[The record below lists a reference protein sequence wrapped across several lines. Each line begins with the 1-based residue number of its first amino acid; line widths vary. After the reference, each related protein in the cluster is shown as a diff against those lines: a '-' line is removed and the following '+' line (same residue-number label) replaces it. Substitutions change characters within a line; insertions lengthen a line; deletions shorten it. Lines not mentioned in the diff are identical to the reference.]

1 MIRSSLPTRA
11 LTDRPD
17 LDQFKRQAKELLD
30 AFRAGDASAIAEV
43 STHYRDA
50 APSSFALH
58 DAQLVIARA
67 YGFESWP
74 RLKAFVDG
82 ATDERLRAAV
92 RDGDLSAVRAML
104 HARPELAAR
113 SNALQ
118 IAVVTRSADL
128 VRLLMAHG
136 ANARVGIYPFRDAT
150 SPLTV
155 ATERGY
161 DDIVAIIRDEETR
174 RQAAHAGV
182 NAASDTLF
190 EAIASADAERVCH
203 LIDADPSLLLVRH
216 PVIEWTPLHAA
227 ARTLDV
233 DLVRRLLDRGAEVS
247 TRAGRDRITPIDAA
261 DHWSRHVWR
270 EGAQGFDRLA
280 AVMTLL
286 LERGAELTP
295 RAAVVLGR
303 VEWLRDAHANGTLVN
318 PIDEWGGLLSLAV
331 SHSHPEILS
340 LLLDWGFDPD
350 ERTRFRDVGGDDVVF
365 TWGMPL
371 SYCASSC
378 KHAMAEIL
386 LEHGADPNASIY
398 ASGTPMS
405 QAYGQ
410 NDERMIALLER
421 YGGVTEPWIAGLYR
435 RRDKVATLFEAAA
448 DPRRLAEDMIE
459 QAACGGDP
467 EIVRAVLAHI
477 TWARDDARW
486 FAVLEQPLRIW
497 HHGSSHWS
505 RPDWNRATYPTCFRL
520 LLERCDPNI
529 RGRADDS
536 SGLGLTLLHS
546 VAGARRHVRADE
558 CLAFA
563 TMLLDAGA
571 RLDVRDHV
579 LESTPLGWACRWGR
593 VELVKLFLDRGA
605 DRVEADAEPWATPE
619 AWARKMGKSD
629 VLEVL
634 RTHQGRLRR

>member
-1 MIRSSLPTRA
+1 MIRTSLPTRT

-17 LDQFKRQAKELLD
+17 LDQLKRQAKELLD

-43 STHYRDA
+43 AAHYHDA
-50 APSSFALH
+50 SPSSFALH
-58 DAQLVIARA
+58 DAQLVLARA

-74 RLKAFVDG
+74 KLKAFVDG
-82 ATDERLRAAV
+82 ATDQRLRAAV
-92 RDGDLSAVRAML
+92 REGDMAAVRDML

-113 SNALQ
+113 SNALHV
-118 IAVVTRSADL
+118 AVTNRLPDL
-128 VRLLMAHG
+128 VRVLMAHG
-136 ANARVGIYPFRDAT
+136 ANARVGIYPHREAT

-155 ATERGY
+155 AVERGY

-174 RQAAHAGV
+174 RQAARAGV
-182 NAASDTLF
+182 DTPSESLF
-190 EAIASADAERVCH
+190 EAIAAADTDRVCR
-203 LIDADPSLLLVRH
+203 LIDADPSLVRARH
-216 PVIEWTPLHAA
+216 PVYDWTPLHAA
-227 ARTLDV
+227 ARSLNT
-233 DLVRRLLDRGAEVS
+233 DLVRWLIDHGADVA
-247 TRAGRDRITPIDAA
+247 TRAGRDQITPLDAA

-280 AVMTLL
+280 GVMTVL

-303 VEWLRDAHANGTLVN
+303 TEWLRDAHDSGTLVN

-331 SHSHPEILS
+331 NHSRPEILS
-340 LLLDWGFDPD
+340 MLLDWGFDPD

-378 KHAMAEIL
+378 KHAMAEML
-386 LEHGADPNASIY
+386 LERGADPNASIY

-410 NDERMIALLER
+410 NDDRMIALLER

-435 RRDKVATLFEAAA
+435 RRDKVATLFANTD

-459 QAACGGDP
+459 QTACGGDP
-467 EIVRAVLAHI
+467 EIARAVLDHI
-477 TWARDDARW
+477 AWPRDDPRW
-486 FAVLEQPLRIW
+486 FGVLEQPLRIW

-505 RPDWNRATYPTCFRL
+505 RPDWDRTTYPECFRL

-546 VAGARRHVRADE
+546 VAGARPHVRADE
-558 CLAFA
+558 CVAFA

-571 RLDVRDHV
+571 RLDVRDQV
-579 LESTPLGWACRWGR
+579 LKSTPLGWACRWGR
-593 VELVKLFLDRGA
+593 VDLVKLFLDRGA
-605 DRVEADAEPWATPE
+605 DRIEADAEPWATPE
-619 AWARKMGKSD
+619 AWARKTQRHDILALLGAD
-629 VLEVL
+629 AP
-634 RTHQGRLRR
+634 RR

>member
-1 MIRSSLPTRA
+1 MIRHSLPTRA

-17 LDQFKRQAKELLD
+17 LDQLKRQSKELLD

-43 STHYRDA
+43 ASHYHDA
-50 APSSFALH
+50 SPSSFALH
-58 DAQLVIARA
+58 DAQLVLARA

-74 RLKAFVDG
+74 KLKACVEG
-82 ATDERLRAAV
+82 VTDERLRAAV
-92 RDGDLSAVRAML
+92 RAGDASAVRAML
-104 HARPELAAR
+104 QARPELAAR
-113 SNALQ
+113 SNALHV
-118 IAVVTRSADL
+118 AVTSRAPDL
-128 VRLLMAHG
+128 VRVLMAHG
-136 ANARVGIYPFRDAT
+136 ANARVGIYPHREAT

-161 DDIVAIIRDEETR
+161 DEIVAIIRDEETR
-174 RQAAHAGV
+174 RQAHAGV
-182 NAASDTLF
+182 AAPSESLF
-190 EAIASADAERVCH
+190 AAIASADAERASA
-203 LIDADPSLLLVRH
+203 LIDADPSLLRARH
-216 PVIEWTPLHAA
+216 PVFDWTPLHAA

-233 DLVRRLLDRGAEVS
+233 DLVRRLIDRGADVS
-247 TRAGRDRITPIDAA
+247 TRAGRDLITPIDAA

-286 LERGAELTP
+286 LERGAALTP

-331 SHSHPEILS
+331 NHSHPEILS

-365 TWGMPL
+365 TWGLPL
-371 SYCASSC
+371 SYCASSG
-378 KHAMAEIL
+378 KHAMAEMV
-386 LEHGADPNASIY
+386 LERGADPNASVY

-421 YGGVTEPWIAGLYR
+421 YGGVTEPWMAGLFR
-435 RRDKVATLFEAAA
+435 RRDKVVTLFAAAA

-467 EIVRAVLAHI
+467 EIVRTVLAHI
-477 TWARDDARW
+477 TWPRDDPRW
-486 FAVLEQPLRIW
+486 FTVLEQPLRIW
-497 HHGSSHWS
+497 HHGSSHWA
-505 RPDWNRATYPTCFRL
+505 RPDWNRSMYQTCFGL
-520 LLERCDPNI
+520 LVERCDPNI

-546 VAGARRHVRADE
+546 VAGARPHVRADE

-571 RLDVRDHV
+571 RLDVRDQV
-579 LESTPLGWACRWGR
+579 LKSTPLGWACRWGR
-593 VELVKLFLDRGA
+593 AELVKLFLSRGA
-605 DRVEADAEPWATPE
+605 SRVEADAEPWATPE
-619 AWARKMGKSD
+619 AWARKMGRDEILAILGADAS
-629 VLEVL
+629 
-634 RTHQGRLRR
+634 RR

>member
-11 LTDRPD
+11 LTTRPD
-17 LDQFKRQAKELLD
+17 LDQLKRQAKELLD

-43 STHYRDA
+43 STHYHDA

-74 RLKAFVDG
+74 KLKAFVDG
-82 ATDERLRAAV
+82 ATDERLRVAV
-92 RDGDLSAVRAML
+92 RAGDVPAVRAML
-104 HARPELAAR
+104 EARPELAGR
-113 SNALQ
+113 SNALH
-118 IAVVTRSADL
+118 IAVANRAVDL

-136 ANARVGIYPFRDAT
+136 AHARVGIYPFRDAT

-161 DDIVAIIRDEETR
+161 DDIVAVIRDEETR
-174 RQAAHAGV
+174 QQAVRAGV
-182 NAASDTLF
+182 NTASDTLF
-190 EAIASADAERVCH
+190 EAIASADTERACR
-203 LIDADPSLLLVRH
+203 LIDADPSLLRARH
-216 PVIEWTPLHAA
+216 PVLEWTPLHAA
-227 ARTLDV
+227 ARTLNL
-233 DLVRRLLDRGAEVS
+233 DLIGGLLDRGADLS
-247 TRAGRDRITPIDAA
+247 TRAGRDQITPIDAA

-270 EGAQGFDRLA
+270 EGPQGFDRLA
-280 AVMTLL
+280 GVITLL

-295 RAAVVLGR
+295 SAAVILGR
-303 VEWLRDAHANGTLVN
+303 VEWLRDAHAKGTLVN
-318 PIDEWGGLLSLAV
+318 PVDEWGGLLSLAV
-331 SHSHPEILS
+331 NHSHPEILS

-350 ERTRFRDVGGDDVVF
+350 ERTRFRDVGGDEVVF
-365 TWGMPL
+365 TWGLPL
-371 SYCASSC
+371 WYCASSC
-378 KHAMAEIL
+378 KHAMAEML

-410 NDERMIALLER
+410 NDERMLALLER

-435 RRDKVATLFEAAA
+435 RRDKVAMLFANAA
-448 DPRRLAEDMIE
+448 DPRTLAEAMIE

-467 EIVRAVLAHI
+467 EIVRAVLEHI
-477 TWARDDARW
+477 TWARDDQRW
-486 FAVLEQPLRIW
+486 FTVLEQPLRIW

-505 RPDWNRATYPTCFRL
+505 RPDWNRATYPECFRL
-520 LLERCDPNI
+520 LLDRCDPNI
-529 RGRADDS
+529 SGRGDDS
-536 SGLGLTLLHS
+536 SGLGVTILHS
-546 VAGARRHVRADE
+546 VAGARPHVRADE
-558 CLAFA
+558 CIAFA

-571 RLDVRDHV
+571 RLDVRDRV
-579 LESTPLGWACRWGR
+579 LKSTPLGWACRWGR

-619 AWARKMGKSD
+619 AWARKMRHEEILTILGADAS
-629 VLEVL
+629 
-634 RTHQGRLRR
+634 RR